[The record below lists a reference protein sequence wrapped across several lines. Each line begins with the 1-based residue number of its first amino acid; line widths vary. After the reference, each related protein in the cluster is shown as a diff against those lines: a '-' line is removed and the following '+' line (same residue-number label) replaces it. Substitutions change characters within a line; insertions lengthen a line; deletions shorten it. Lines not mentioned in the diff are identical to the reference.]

1 MFYWDDRE
9 VWLPPKGGHVASPKG
24 LWPQRA
30 VMWLPLKG
38 GHVSGWPLGPNQ
50 TSSIQWTFTA
60 ARGKG
65 VFKAHLL
72 RMSLYLF
79 LSFVDPHVKSYFGP
93 LGLVVLSG
101 ARMVLAMATGSA
113 TFLSLADCWLLTL
126 WGVSMHFGGYSPA
139 STYAESPS
147 VIKTNKQ
154 TN

>member
-1 MFYWDDRE
+1 M
-9 VWLPPKGGHVASPKG
+9 G
-24 LWPQRA
+24 
-30 VMWLPLKG
+30 
-38 GHVSGWPLGPNQ
+38 
-50 TSSIQWTFTA
+50 
-60 ARGKG
+60 
-65 VFKAHLL
+65 
-72 RMSLYLF
+72 LYLF

-113 TFLSLADCWLLTL
+113 TFLSLADCWLLTF

-154 TN
+154 TNGSMPVLAMGTEWREARMAQRCLSL